1 MHGRSSRLEM
11 LFLRCLGLA
20 IMAVGAFLLPT
31 FATPSFAQSSSGAS
45 TIRFLMARG
54 AVGDWSPYV
63 AAELGYFR
71 DEHIDFQSTTL
82 ERPGDIAT
90 ALMSNRADI
99 ATTSLPIAIAGALA
113 GAPVKIIS
121 ATQIATPQG
130 GYDNWWAALPN
141 SPINKPADL
150 RGKKV
155 DIFSQNS
162 LAQAVTREILA
173 NAGVQVGEYQE
184 IAMSFAQSYTS
195 LEGGQVDAALF
206 IEPFYARSN
215 ELSQKQYG
223 KPLKVIYTYLTDF
236 PKGLDLSGMIANS
249 NFAAK
254 NPDVVRAFIRATTRA
269 AKWGNAHPDE
279 LKKIIAKY
287 TGVPYESI
295 QNMIPAEMSEDG
307 KFFPGMLDRLQG
319 LMIKYKMIANFSSP
333 LPDNAFVDLSY
344 LPPS

>member
-1 MHGRSSRLEM
+1 MRRRSLHFET
-11 LFLRCLGLA
+11 LFLCCLRLA
-20 IMAVGAFLLPT
+20 IMAVGALLLSA
-31 FATPSFAQSSSGAS
+31 FAAPSRAQPSSAAS
-45 TIRFLMARG
+45 AIRFLMSRG
-54 AVGDWSPYV
+54 AVGDWSSYV

-90 ALMSNRADI
+90 ALMSNRGDI
-99 ATTSLPIAIAGALA
+99 ATTSLPIAVAGALA
-113 GAPVKIIS
+113 GAPVKIVS
-121 ATQIATPQG
+121 ATQMATPRG

-184 IAMSFAQSYTS
+184 LAMSFAQSYTA
-195 LEGGQVDAALF
+195 LEGGQVDVALF
-206 IEPFYARSN
+206 IEPFYSRSN

-223 KPLKVIYTYLTDF
+223 KPLKLIYTYLTDF
-236 PKGLDLSGMIANS
+236 PQGLDLSGMIANS
-249 NFAAK
+249 NFAAN
-254 NPDVVRAFIRATTRA
+254 NPDLMRAFLRATTRA
-269 AKWGNAHPDE
+269 AKWGNAHPDA

-295 QNMIPAEMSEDG
+295 RNMIPAEMSEDG

-319 LMIKYKMIANFSSP
+319 LMVKYKMIANFKSP
-333 LPDNAFVDLSY
+333 LPDKAFVDLSY